1 MMGGKARP
9 PGPAGSPCIQTVH
22 GRGRMRTIADVD
34 GAPAEGE
41 VVLAAVDVGLVPV
54 GVEGHRA
61 RLRRKVEQT
70 LQVTNSEIRCML
82 TANPVVWTSHEQ

>member
-1 MMGGKARP
+1 MWTCSKVCKATTRA
-9 PGPAGSPCIQTVH
+9 PGHPAYRQFPDAEVFGCACALTV
-22 GRGRMRTIADVD
+22 ADVD

-70 LQVTNSEIRCML
+70 LQGTNSEIDAC
-82 TANPVVWTSHEQ
+82 

>member
-1 MMGGKARP
+1 MWTCRKVCKATTRAG
-9 PGPAGSPCIQTVH
+9 PGHPACRQFKDADDVFCCACALTV
-22 GRGRMRTIADVD
+22 ADVD

-70 LQVTNSEIRCML
+70 LQGTNSEIDAC
-82 TANPVVWTSHEQ
+82 

>member
-1 MMGGKARP
+1 MHASTDR
-9 PGPAGSPCIQTVH
+9 TV
-22 GRGRMRTIADVD
+22 ADVD
-34 GAPAEGE
+34 GASAEGE

-70 LQVTNSEIRCML
+70 LQATNSESEVDAC
-82 TANPVVWTSHEQ
+82 